1 MNFLIEK
8 LPGREYFKPIENKS
22 ASKWYKFEDVECD
35 RVRIFSHVPDP
46 WVQNK
51 RLLLMPEIAKGK
63 SDNTTYPLRL
73 NLKLFYCQN
82 DDGMTRLNLYRE
94 YYKGYFPH
102 MAEPSVMFDA
112 FPLKLGAG
120 ELPLWLIYS
129 IPLGEKTFFV
139 K

>member
-1 MNFLIEK
+1 MNFLINK
-8 LPGREYFKPIENKS
+8 LPDREHFKPIENKS

-46 WVQNK
+46 WVQDK
-51 RLLLMPEIAKGK
+51 RLLLMPEITKGK
-63 SDNTTYPLRL
+63 SDNTIYPMRL

-82 DDGMTRLNLYRE
+82 DEGMTRLNLYRE
-94 YYKGYFPH
+94 YFKGYFPH
-102 MAEPSVMFDA
+102 VAEPSVMFDA
-112 FPLKLGAG
+112 FPFRVGAG
-120 ELPLWLIYS
+120 EIPTWLVYH